1 MGKAHRTRIFPPGA
15 TSGLR
20 KVRGNDFW
28 AAQVYRVICPLSAL
42 CALFSNIVVY
52 YNAFFGVV
60 RLGLHITGSG
70 SLSCSFHL
78 YGCSLALLS
87 VRIPFLFETRRIWL
101 DG

>member
-1 MGKAHRTRIFPPGA
+1 MGKAHRTKTFPPEA

-28 AAQVYRVICPLSAL
+28 AAQVYPVVCLASAP
-42 CALFSNIVVY
+42 CALFSDIVVY

-70 SLSCSFHL
+70 S
-78 YGCSLALLS
+78 
-87 VRIPFLFETRRIWL
+87 
-101 DG
+101 